1 MEGILRRI
9 GGTSQGSCLV
19 RGLRY
24 GTRASRLMRYSPEL
38 VELVLRAQ
46 DYPELGMA
54 EKTIR
59 TEQLIREA
67 IASIGGPEAE
77 ALLILFCLNPARPE

>member
-1 MEGILRRI
+1 M
-9 GGTSQGSCLV
+9 
-19 RGLRY
+19 
-24 GTRASRLMRYSPEL
+24 
-38 VELVLRAQ
+38 ELVLRAQ